1 MNPIIEEALTNLI
14 KRVNDLEDKLSGIPN
29 SIWNSKQPI
38 INKTRTGSATDKQL
52 NYIKSLG
59 GEAIEGMTKEM
70 AGKEIDKLLNNEEP
84 EETNESPIST
94 QLVTEPKEVDT
105 DDAGV
110 DSEGFL

>member
-1 MNPIIEEALTNLI
+1 M
-14 KRVNDLEDKLSGIPN
+14 SGIPN

-38 INKTRTGSATDKQL
+38 LKKYAQGQATDKQL
-52 NYIKSLG
+52 NYLRKLG
-59 GEAIEGMTKEM
+59 GNPNEGMTKEQVSI
-70 AGKEIDKLLNNEEP
+70 EIDKFIRLKEGSFDYDEP

-105 DDAGV
+105 DEAGV